1 MNSIEDIA
9 KMAIEEVGAELKELE
24 NSRIPTKAPKPLRAA
39 NEVLNAAI
47 KNDEAAQL
55 NAASAASVA
64 SVIKEKENE
73 NTLNITNT
81 NSNTFGAEIRVFG
94 EAQAGEARAKD
105 TSADLPD
112 SIAKMEFAGLDA
124 TPNEQDKNFLANATL
139 TANATLAA
147 NAAIGITA
155 INSIDSTQNTSANSE
170 KEYLLALK
178 ERLEVLFAGLK
189 NSEGNLSLRLDLTIR
204 FLEFLLAN
212 TNERLTKLPK

>member
-55 NAASAASVA
+55 NAASVM
-64 SVIKEKENE
+64 KENE

-81 NSNTFGAEIRVFG
+81 NSKTFGAEIRVFG
-94 EAQAGEARAKD
+94 EAQAGEALAKD
-105 TSADLPD
+105 TSTDLPD

-139 TANATLAA
+139 TANA
-147 NAAIGITA
+147 AIGIAA

>member
-55 NAASAASVA
+55 NAASVM
-64 SVIKEKENE
+64 KENE

-81 NSNTFGAEIRVFG
+81 NSKTFGAEIRVFG
-94 EAQAGEARAKD
+94 EAQAGEARAKY

-112 SIAKMEFAGLDA
+112 GIAKMEFAGLDA

-139 TANATLAA
+139 AS
-147 NAAIGITA
+147 NAAIGIA
-155 INSIDSTQNTSANSE
+155 ALNSIDSTQNTSANSE
-170 KEYLLALK
+170 KEYLLARK
-178 ERLEVLFAGLK
+178 ERPEVLFAGLK

>member
-39 NEVLNAAI
+39 NEVLSAAI

-55 NAASAASVA
+55 NAASVM
-64 SVIKEKENE
+64 KENE

-81 NSNTFGAEIRVFG
+81 NSKTFGAEIRVFG
-94 EAQAGEARAKD
+94 ETQAKD
-105 TSADLPD
+105 TSTDLPD
-112 SIAKMEFAGLDA
+112 GIAKMEFAGLDA

-139 TANATLAA
+139 TANA
-147 NAAIGITA
+147 AIGIAA

>member
-39 NEVLNAAI
+39 NEVLNAI
-47 KNDEAAQL
+47 VKNDEAAQL
-55 NAASAASVA
+55 NAASVM
-64 SVIKEKENE
+64 KENE

-94 EAQAGEARAKD
+94 EVGAKD
-105 TSADLPD
+105 VSADLPD

-139 TANATLAA
+139 TANA
-147 NAAIGITA
+147 AIGIA
-155 INSIDSTQNTSANSE
+155 ALNSIDSTQNTSTNSE

>member
-39 NEVLNAAI
+39 NEVLNAI
-47 KNDEAAQL
+47 VKNDEAAQL
-55 NAASAASVA
+55 NAASVM
-64 SVIKEKENE
+64 KENE

-94 EAQAGEARAKD
+94 EALAKD

-139 TANATLAA
+139 TANA
-147 NAAIGITA
+147 AIGIAA

-189 NSEGNLSLRLDLTIR
+189 NSQGNLSLRLDLTIR

>member
-55 NAASAASVA
+55 NAASVM
-64 SVIKEKENE
+64 KENE

-81 NSNTFGAEIRVFG
+81 NSKTFGAEIRVFG
-94 EAQAGEARAKD
+94 EAQAGEARAKY

-112 SIAKMEFAGLDA
+112 GIAKMEFAGLDT

-139 TANATLAA
+139 TANA
-147 NAAIGITA
+147 AIGIAA

>member
-39 NEVLNAAI
+39 NDVLNAAI

-55 NAASAASVA
+55 NAASVM
-64 SVIKEKENE
+64 KENE

-81 NSNTFGAEIRVFG
+81 NSKTFGAEIRVFG
-94 EAQAGEARAKD
+94 EAQAGEALAKD

-112 SIAKMEFAGLDA
+112 SITKMEFAGLDA

-139 TANATLAA
+139 TANA
-147 NAAIGITA
+147 AIGIAA

-189 NSEGNLSLRLDLTIR
+189 NSEGNISLRLDLTIR

>member
-1 MNSIEDIA
+1 MNSIEYIA

-39 NEVLNAAI
+39 NDALNAAI

-55 NAASAASVA
+55 NAASVM
-64 SVIKEKENE
+64 KENE

-81 NSNTFGAEIRVFG
+81 NSKTFGAEIRVFG
-94 EAQAGEARAKD
+94 ETRAKD

-112 SIAKMEFAGLDA
+112 GIAKMEFAGLDT

-139 TANATLAA
+139 TANA
-147 NAAIGITA
+147 AIGIAA

>member
-24 NSRIPTKAPKPLRAA
+24 NSRIPIKAPKPLRAA

-55 NAASAASVA
+55 NAASVM
-64 SVIKEKENE
+64 KENE

-94 EAQAGEARAKD
+94 EVGAGEALVKD
-105 TSADLPD
+105 ASTDLPN
-112 SIAKMEFAGLDA
+112 SIAKMEFTGLDT

-139 TANATLAA
+139 TANA
-147 NAAIGITA
+147 AIGIA
-155 INSIDSTQNTSANSE
+155 ALNSIDSTQNTSANSE

>member
-24 NSRIPTKAPKPLRAA
+24 NSRIPAKAPKPLRAA
-39 NEVLNAAI
+39 NDALNAAI

-55 NAASAASVA
+55 NAASVM
-64 SVIKEKENE
+64 KENE

-94 EAQAGEARAKD
+94 EAQAGEALAKD

-139 TANATLAA
+139 TANA
-147 NAAIGITA
+147 AIGIAA

>member
-39 NEVLNAAI
+39 NDALNAI
-47 KNDEAAQL
+47 VKNDEAAQL
-55 NAASAASVA
+55 NAASVM
-64 SVIKEKENE
+64 KENE

-81 NSNTFGAEIRVFG
+81 NSKTFGAEIRVFG
-94 EAQAGEARAKD
+94 EVGAKD
-105 TSADLPD
+105 VSADLPD

-139 TANATLAA
+139 TANA
-147 NAAIGITA
+147 AIGIA
-155 INSIDSTQNTSANSE
+155 ALNSIDSTQNTSANSE

>member
-55 NAASAASVA
+55 NAASVM
-64 SVIKEKENE
+64 KENE

-94 EAQAGEARAKD
+94 EALAKD
-105 TSADLPD
+105 TSADLSD
-112 SIAKMEFAGLDA
+112 SIAKMEFTGLDA

-139 TANATLAA
+139 TANA
-147 NAAIGITA
+147 AIGIAA

>member
-55 NAASAASVA
+55 NAASVM
-64 SVIKEKENE
+64 KENE

-94 EAQAGEARAKD
+94 EAQAGEARAKN

-112 SIAKMEFAGLDA
+112 SIEKMEFAGLDA

-139 TANATLAA
+139 AS
-147 NAAIGITA
+147 NAAIGIA
-155 INSIDSTQNTSANSE
+155 ALNSIDSTQNTSANSE

>member
-55 NAASAASVA
+55 NAASVM
-64 SVIKEKENE
+64 KENE

-81 NSNTFGAEIRVFG
+81 NSKTFGAEIRVFG
-94 EAQAGEARAKD
+94 EVGAKD

-139 TANATLAA
+139 TANA
-147 NAAIGITA
+147 AIGIA
-155 INSIDSTQNTSANSE
+155 ALNSIDSTQNTSANSE

>member
-24 NSRIPTKAPKPLRAA
+24 NSRISTKAPKPLRAA
-39 NEVLNAAI
+39 NEVLSAAI

-55 NAASAASVA
+55 NAASVM
-64 SVIKEKENE
+64 KENE

-94 EAQAGEARAKD
+94 ETQAGETQAKD

-139 TANATLAA
+139 TANA
-147 NAAIGITA
+147 AIGIAA
-155 INSIDSTQNTSANSE
+155 INSIDSTQNTSVNSE

>member
-47 KNDEAAQL
+47 KKDEAAQL
-55 NAASAASVA
+55 NAASVM
-64 SVIKEKENE
+64 KENE

-94 EAQAGEARAKD
+94 EAQAGEALAKNA
-105 TSADLPD
+105 SADLPY
-112 SIAKMEFAGLDA
+112 SIAKTEFAGLDA

-139 TANATLAA
+139 TANA
-147 NAAIGITA
+147 AIGIA
-155 INSIDSTQNTSANSE
+155 ALNSIDSTQNTSANSE

>member
-47 KNDEAAQL
+47 KKDEAAQL
-55 NAASAASVA
+55 NAASVM
-64 SVIKEKENE
+64 KENE

-94 EAQAGEARAKD
+94 EAQAKD

-112 SIAKMEFAGLDA
+112 GIAKMEFAGLDT

-139 TANATLAA
+139 TANA
-147 NAAIGITA
+147 AIGIAA

>member
-39 NEVLNAAI
+39 NDALNAI
-47 KNDEAAQL
+47 VKNDEAAQL
-55 NAASAASVA
+55 NAASVM
-64 SVIKEKENE
+64 KENE

-94 EAQAGEARAKD
+94 EAQAGEALAKD

-139 TANATLAA
+139 TANA
-147 NAAIGITA
+147 AIGIA
-155 INSIDSTQNTSANSE
+155 ALNSIDSTQNTSTNSE

-189 NSEGNLSLRLDLTIR
+189 NSQGNLSLRLDLTIR

>member
-55 NAASAASVA
+55 NAASVM
-64 SVIKEKENE
+64 KENE

-94 EAQAGEARAKD
+94 EAQAGEALAKD

-139 TANATLAA
+139 TANA
-147 NAAIGITA
+147 AIGIAA

>member
-39 NEVLNAAI
+39 NEALNAAI

-55 NAASAASVA
+55 NVA
-64 SVIKEKENE
+64 SVMKENE

-94 EAQAGEARAKD
+94 ETQAKD

-139 TANATLAA
+139 TANA
-147 NAAIGITA
+147 AIGIAA

-189 NSEGNLSLRLDLTIR
+189 NSQGNLSLRLDLTIR

>member
-39 NEVLNAAI
+39 NELLNAAI

-55 NAASAASVA
+55 NAASVM
-64 SVIKEKENE
+64 KENE

-94 EAQAGEARAKD
+94 EAQAKD

-112 SIAKMEFAGLDA
+112 GIAKMEFAGLDT
-124 TPNEQDKNFLANATL
+124 TPNEQDKNFLANAKL
-139 TANATLAA
+139 TANATLAS
-147 NAAIGITA
+147 NAAIGIA
-155 INSIDSTQNTSANSE
+155 ALNSIDSTQNTSANSE

>member
-24 NSRIPTKAPKPLRAA
+24 NSRIPAKAPKPLRAA
-39 NEVLNAAI
+39 NEAPNAAI

-55 NAASAASVA
+55 NVA
-64 SVIKEKENE
+64 SVMKENE

-94 EAQAGEARAKD
+94 EALAKD

-112 SIAKMEFAGLDA
+112 DIAKMEFAGLDA

-139 TANATLAA
+139 TANA
-147 NAAIGITA
+147 AIGIAA

-189 NSEGNLSLRLDLTIR
+189 NSEGNISLRLDLTIR

>member
-39 NEVLNAAI
+39 NDALNAI
-47 KNDEAAQL
+47 VKNDEAAQL
-55 NAASAASVA
+55 NAASVM
-64 SVIKEKENE
+64 KENE

-94 EAQAGEARAKD
+94 EAQAKD

-124 TPNEQDKNFLANATL
+124 TANEQDKNFLANATL
-139 TANATLAA
+139 TANA
-147 NAAIGITA
+147 AIGIAA

-189 NSEGNLSLRLDLTIR
+189 NSQGNLSLRLDLTIR

>member
-39 NEVLNAAI
+39 NDALNAI
-47 KNDEAAQL
+47 VKNDEAAQL
-55 NAASAASVA
+55 NAASVM
-64 SVIKEKENE
+64 KENE

-94 EAQAGEARAKD
+94 EAQAGEALAKD
-105 TSADLPD
+105 TSTDLPD

-139 TANATLAA
+139 TANA
-147 NAAIGITA
+147 AIGIAA

>member
-55 NAASAASVA
+55 NAASVM
-64 SVIKEKENE
+64 KENE

-94 EAQAGEARAKD
+94 EVGAKD

-112 SIAKMEFAGLDA
+112 SIAKMELAGLNA

-139 TANATLAA
+139 TANA
-147 NAAIGITA
+147 AIGIAA

-189 NSEGNLSLRLDLTIR
+189 NSQGNLSLRLDLTIR

>member
-39 NEVLNAAI
+39 NEALNAAI

-55 NAASAASVA
+55 NAASVM
-64 SVIKEKENE
+64 KENE

-81 NSNTFGAEIRVFG
+81 NSKTFGAEIRVFG
-94 EAQAGEARAKD
+94 EAQAGEARAKN
-105 TSADLPD
+105 TSADLSD

-139 TANATLAA
+139 TANA
-147 NAAIGITA
+147 AIGIA
-155 INSIDSTQNTSANSE
+155 ALNSIDSTQNTSANSE

>member
-39 NEVLNAAI
+39 NDALNAAI

-55 NAASAASVA
+55 NAASVM
-64 SVIKEKENE
+64 KENE

-81 NSNTFGAEIRVFG
+81 NSKTFGAEIRVFG
-94 EAQAGEARAKD
+94 EVGAKD

-112 SIAKMEFAGLDA
+112 GIAKMEFAGLDT
-124 TPNEQDKNFLANATL
+124 TPNEQDKNFLANTTL
-139 TANATLAA
+139 TA
-147 NAAIGITA
+147 NAAIGIAA
-155 INSIDSTQNTSANSE
+155 INSIDSTKNTSANSE

>member
-39 NEVLNAAI
+39 NEALNAAI

-55 NAASAASVA
+55 NAASVM
-64 SVIKEKENE
+64 KENE

-81 NSNTFGAEIRVFG
+81 NSKTFGAEIRVFG
-94 EAQAGEARAKD
+94 EAQAGEVRAKN

-112 SIAKMEFAGLDA
+112 SIEKMEFAGLDA

-139 TANATLAA
+139 TANA
-147 NAAIGITA
+147 AIGIA
-155 INSIDSTQNTSANSE
+155 ALNSIDSTQNTSANSE

>member
-39 NEVLNAAI
+39 NDALNAAI

-55 NAASAASVA
+55 NAASVM
-64 SVIKEKENE
+64 KENE

-81 NSNTFGAEIRVFG
+81 NSKTFGAEIRVFG
-94 EAQAGEARAKD
+94 EVGAKD
-105 TSADLPD
+105 VSADLPD

-139 TANATLAA
+139 TANA
-147 NAAIGITA
+147 AIGIAA
-155 INSIDSTQNTSANSE
+155 INSIDSTQNTSKKKK

-178 ERLEVLFAGLK
+178 ERLEVLFF
-189 NSEGNLSLRLDLTIR
+189 
-204 FLEFLLAN
+204 FL
-212 TNERLTKLPK
+212 

>member
-39 NEVLNAAI
+39 NEVLSAAI

-55 NAASAASVA
+55 NAASVM
-64 SVIKEKENE
+64 KENE

-94 EAQAGEARAKD
+94 EAQAKD
-105 TSADLPD
+105 TSVDLPD

-139 TANATLAA
+139 TANA
-147 NAAIGITA
+147 AIGIA
-155 INSIDSTQNTSANSE
+155 ALNSIDSTQNTSTNSE

>member
-39 NEVLNAAI
+39 NEALNAAI

-55 NAASAASVA
+55 NAASVM
-64 SVIKEKENE
+64 KENE

-81 NSNTFGAEIRVFG
+81 NSKTFGAEIRVFG
-94 EAQAGEARAKD
+94 EAQAGEARAKY

-112 SIAKMEFAGLDA
+112 GIAKMEFAGLDA

-139 TANATLAA
+139 TANA
-147 NAAIGITA
+147 AIGIA
-155 INSIDSTQNTSANSE
+155 ALNSIDSTQNTSANSE

-189 NSEGNLSLRLDLTIR
+189 NNQGNLSLRLDLTIR

>member
-47 KNDEAAQL
+47 KKDEAAQL
-55 NAASAASVA
+55 NAASVM
-64 SVIKEKENE
+64 KENE

-94 EAQAGEARAKD
+94 EVGAKD

-139 TANATLAA
+139 TANA
-147 NAAIGITA
+147 AIGIAA
-155 INSIDSTQNTSANSE
+155 INSIDSTQNTSTNSE

>member
-39 NEVLNAAI
+39 NDVLNAAI

-55 NAASAASVA
+55 NAASVM
-64 SVIKEKENE
+64 KENE

-81 NSNTFGAEIRVFG
+81 NSNIFGAEIRVFG
-94 EAQAGEARAKD
+94 ETQAGEARAKD

-112 SIAKMEFAGLDA
+112 GIAKMEFAGLDA

-139 TANATLAA
+139 TANA
-147 NAAIGITA
+147 AIGIAA

-189 NSEGNLSLRLDLTIR
+189 NSQGNLSLRLDLTIR

>member
-39 NEVLNAAI
+39 NDALNAAI

-55 NAASAASVA
+55 NAASVM
-64 SVIKEKENE
+64 KENE

-94 EAQAGEARAKD
+94 EAQAGEAQARD

-139 TANATLAA
+139 TANA
-147 NAAIGITA
+147 AIGIAA

>member
-39 NEVLNAAI
+39 NEALNAAI

-55 NAASAASVA
+55 NAASVM
-64 SVIKEKENE
+64 KENE

-94 EAQAGEARAKD
+94 EAQAKD
-105 TSADLPD
+105 ASADLPD

-139 TANATLAA
+139 TANA
-147 NAAIGITA
+147 AIGIAA

-189 NSEGNLSLRLDLTIR
+189 NSEGNISLRLDLTIR

>member
-1 MNSIEDIA
+1 M
-9 KMAIEEVGAELKELE
+9 
-24 NSRIPTKAPKPLRAA
+24 
-39 NEVLNAAI
+39 
-47 KNDEAAQL
+47 
-55 NAASAASVA
+55 
-64 SVIKEKENE
+64 KENE

-81 NSNTFGAEIRVFG
+81 NSKTFGAEIRVFG

-105 TSADLPD
+105 TSADLSD

-139 TANATLAA
+139 TANA
-147 NAAIGITA
+147 AIGIA
-155 INSIDSTQNTSANSE
+155 ALNSIDSTQNTSANSE

>member
-39 NEVLNAAI
+39 NDALNAI
-47 KNDEAAQL
+47 VKNDEAAQL
-55 NAASAASVA
+55 NAASVM
-64 SVIKEKENE
+64 KENE

-81 NSNTFGAEIRVFG
+81 NSETFGAEIRVFG
-94 EAQAGEARAKD
+94 EAQAKD

-112 SIAKMEFAGLDA
+112 SIAKMEFAGLDT

-139 TANATLAA
+139 TA

-189 NSEGNLSLRLDLTIR
+189 NSQGNLSLRLDLTIR

>member
-55 NAASAASVA
+55 NAASVM
-64 SVIKEKENE
+64 KENE

-94 EAQAGEARAKD
+94 EAQAGEARAKN

-112 SIAKMEFAGLDA
+112 GIAKMEFAGLDA

-139 TANATLAA
+139 TANA
-147 NAAIGITA
+147 AIGIAA
-155 INSIDSTQNTSANSE
+155 INSIDSTQNTSTNSE